1 MIEASVYGSTEDQ
14 NWVGG
19 WVSRG
24 KEEAISVFLP
34 LMMRRYIFLF
44 LIKIEVWVTWCL
56 DLQMVG
62 WGWTDWEEEEEETNQ
77 TYGSSSD
84 LRDGCVVIEKEEP
97 KVLLGEMI
105 R

>member
-56 DLQMVG
+56 DLQKVG
-62 WGWTDWEEEEEETNQ
+62 LIEKKKKNQ

>member
-44 LIKIEVWVTWCL
+44 LIKIEV
-56 DLQMVG
+56 
-62 WGWTDWEEEEEETNQ
+62 
-77 TYGSSSD
+77 
-84 LRDGCVVIEKEEP
+84 
-97 KVLLGEMI
+97 
-105 R
+105 

>member
-1 MIEASVYGSTEDQ
+1 M
-14 NWVGG
+14 
-19 WVSRG
+19 SRSA
-24 KEEAISVFLP
+24 E
-34 LMMRRYIFLF
+34 
-44 LIKIEVWVTWCL
+44 
-56 DLQMVG
+56 
-62 WGWTDWEEEEEETNQ
+62 GWTDWEEEEEETNQ